1 MNTDRR
7 LLEFACTTI
16 LCGVAAVGTAQVNV
30 TTHHGDNGRSGT
42 NLLETIL
49 TPANVNAG
57 QFGKLYTVP
66 LDGQV
71 YAQPLYVSSLAIP
84 GLGRHNV
91 VYVATMNN
99 SVYALDADNNGQ
111 ELWKANFSTPVHPC
125 DVEWHQ
131 NITQGSSVGILGT
144 PVIDLATKTIYF
156 VSRNESNFD
165 PAKCNWVPPGHWS
178 GVNQGIFSHYLNALD
193 ITTGA
198 PKFGSP
204 VLITATYHSAD
215 GTLTF
220 NPNVENQR
228 TALTLANG
236 HVYMAFASHDDVGL
250 YHGWVLAYNAQ
261 TLVQDHSYSDTTR
274 SSSSKGGIWQA
285 GSGLTVDSA
294 GNLYVSTGNGDFGP
308 SANGV
313 IQTGNSFIKL
323 SPSLALLDYFT
334 PANSAALNSA
344 DQDLGSSGVL
354 AVPGTSLIFGGGKQG
369 RAYLVDTTNMGQF
382 NASTDNVKQEFQAIF
397 GNGTQHIHG
406 TPIYFDSQSRGPLI
420 YVWGENDFLRAFS
433 FDRTAQLLNPTPVAM
448 STMTAPETN
457 NKGAMPGGFLT
468 LSANGNANGIVWA
481 STPYSADS
489 SQATVEGVLHAF
501 DANTLREL
509 WNDKVNEPRD
519 EVGNFAKFVP
529 PIVANGKVF
538 VPNFGA
544 LKSPDASGSLNVY
557 GLIAGGTAQP
567 PLVPDGIYEIISRYS
582 GMAVDDPN
590 FAKGPGTI
598 QQQWTVNDG
607 ANQKWKLTNLGLN
620 VVTLISEAS
629 NLALDVAGGSSANS
643 AWVVQN
649 TFSDARS
656 QLWSIAPVGGGFFR
670 LINVN
675 SGEALD
681 IYQGT
686 TTRGTRLDQY
696 PYKNVAWQQWSFR

>member
-1 MNTDRR
+1 MKSRHRSFEVT
-7 LLEFACTTI
+7 CTI
-16 LCGVAAVGTAQVNV
+16 IFSIAASIAAAQVNV
-30 TTHHGDNGRSGT
+30 TTHHGDNGRSGA
-42 NLLETIL
+42 NLAESVL

-71 YAQPLYVSSLAIP
+71 YAQPLYVSGLAIP
-84 GLGRHNV
+84 GQGSRNMV
-91 VYVATMNN
+91 FVATMNN

-111 ELWKANFSTPVHPC
+111 ELWKANFGTPVHPC

-144 PVIDLATKTIYF
+144 PVIDLTTKTIYF

-165 PAKCNWVPPGHWS
+165 PAKCNWVAPGHWT
-178 GVNQGIFSHYLNALD
+178 GVNQGIFTDYLNALD
-193 ITTGA
+193 IVTGA

-204 VLITATYHSAD
+204 MLITATYHSAD
-215 GTLTF
+215 NTLTF

-228 TALTLANG
+228 AALTLANG
-236 HVYMAFASHDDVGL
+236 HIYVAFASHDDVGF
-250 YHGWVLAYNAQ
+250 YHGWILAFNAQ

-294 GNLYVSTGNGDFGP
+294 GNIYASTGNGDFGP

-323 SPSLALLDYFT
+323 SPTLALLDYFT
-334 PANSAALNSA
+334 PTNSAALNSA
-344 DQDLGSSGVL
+344 DQDLGSSGVM
-354 AVPGTSLIFGGGKQG
+354 AIPGTSLIFGGGKQG
-369 RAYLVDTTNMGQF
+369 RAYLVDGANMGKF

-406 TPIYFDSQSRGPLI
+406 TPIYFNSQSLGPLI
-420 YVWGENDFLRAFS
+420 YVWGENDFLRAYTFNK
-433 FDRTAQLLNPTPVAM
+433 TTQLLNSTPVAM

-468 LSANGNANGIVWA
+468 VSASGKTNGIIWA
-481 STPYSADS
+481 STPYNADS

-509 WNDKVNEPRD
+509 WNDKVNESRD
-519 EVGNFAKFVP
+519 AVGNFAKFVP
-529 PIVANGKVF
+529 PIVANGKMF
-538 VPNFGA
+538 IPNFGA

-557 GLIAGGTAQP
+557 GLIAGGSAQP
-567 PLVPDGIYEIISRYS
+567 PLVPDGIYEIISRYT
-582 GMAVDDPN
+582 GMAVDDPDS
-590 FAKGPGTI
+590 AKTAGTI
-598 QQQWTVNDG
+598 QQQWTVNNG

-620 VVTLISEAS
+620 VVTLVSDAS
-629 NLALDVAGGSSANS
+629 NLALDVANESKANS
-643 AWVVQN
+643 AFIDQSV
-649 TFSDARS
+649 FSDARS
-656 QLWSIAPVGGGFFR
+656 QLWTISSVGGGFFK

-675 SGEALD
+675 SGQALD
-681 IYQGT
+681 IYQGST
-686 TTRGTRLDQY
+686 ARGARLDQY